1 MDPNDREIEDDLDTG
16 VAGNEEDDL
25 DQGNDLDD
33 ANLDDA
39 DDSDGEGGHDLDPAD
54 TSGEEQ
60 REPQVERT
68 LTRSQRRVESALAD
82 AKAAREDAAQTRRE
96 LNDLRNGQ
104 NSEVESE
111 RERQALANMDPYE
124 RLEYSS
130 RKALAATEAK
140 LAGIEFRMA
149 DSADRTDFTSKAS
162 RSAALASVA
171 DEVEAALL
179 TMRAN
184 NTTAPRETV
193 AAYLLGQ
200 RAIARGAAA
209 KTRAGKAGAAR
220 IDRASGKPTG
230 ARSDV
235 RAEAPRN
242 DSKEAR
248 FQRIK
253 DMSI

>member
-1 MDPNDREIEDDLDTG
+1 MDPNDREIDDDLDNG
-16 VAGNEEDDL
+16 VAGNEEDDF
-25 DQGNDLDD
+25 DQGDNLDD

-39 DDSDGEGGHDLDPAD
+39 DDSDGQDRDDLDHAD

-96 LNDLRNGQ
+96 LDALRNGR
-104 NSEVESE
+104 NSEAESE
-111 RERQALANMDPYE
+111 RERQALENMDPYD
-124 RLEYSS
+124 RLEYAN
-130 RKALAATEAK
+130 RKAVAATDAK
-140 LAGIEFRMA
+140 LAGLEFRMA
-149 DSADRTDFTSKAS
+149 DSADRTDFTAKAA
-162 RSAALASVA
+162 RSAALASVSE
-171 DEVEAALL
+171 EVEAALT
-179 TMRAN
+179 TMRAAG
-184 NTTAPRETV
+184 TTAPRETV

-209 KTRAGKAGAAR
+209 KTRASKAGAAR

-242 DSKEAR
+242 DTREAR
-248 FQRIK
+248 AKRLENMVI
-253 DMSI
+253 